1 MWQDSSITGSAFQYQ
16 ELFGSTS
23 PFRPFEII
31 LAMNILV
38 LVIER
43 TIERDYTIKRSF
55 FWGPLILL
63 GLAFFLSWM
72 RGMVIRQE
80 VAVVFEVHEA
90 FLLPFEFFIFRNLLR
105 EPKEW
110 RIIPILILLASIG
123 KAADGVWIYIFSND
137 PNKSWGVLQNW
148 RDGYLL
154 GIGVC
159 AIVLFMHYKGSALTW
174 LKKTMLVASPIIFFS
189 LITSYRR
196 TFFVAIIVSLVL
208 MFISI
213 GKGRRMRHLG
223 LFFLLL
229 VTLAV
234 VILLTDPIGFITRMF
249 AVVNPKEE
257 GSAYIRLM
265 ELPNVLLNIYNNPI
279 FGTAIGTQWYQY
291 LRMPLFANFT
301 TLGTHNS
308 YLYWPLRGGIFALIG
323 FWWMIS
329 KIWKVV
335 LLQVRFS
342 DGEDDKFLAQV
353 SLYMIIIYMIGS
365 FFGLMYGDVMTPI
378 IALYLTSLQLFTEEK
393 FGMTKINNIKLWQT
407 LKQKKVVLRFTPAST
422 ATA

>member
-1 MWQDSSITGSAFQYQ
+1 VFKRIYNSTVSIHTPGIPSEKENLSLRFVKYFFLWLMMWQDSSITGSAFQYQ

-31 LAMNILV
+31 LAINILI

-90 FLLPFEFFIFRNLLR
+90 FLLPFEFFVFRNLLR

-123 KAADGVWIYIFSND
+123 KAADGVWIYIFSTD

-159 AIVLFMHYKGSALTW
+159 AIVLFMHYKGTE
-174 LKKTMLVASPIIFFS
+174 
-189 LITSYRR
+189 
-196 TFFVAIIVSLVL
+196 
-208 MFISI
+208 
-213 GKGRRMRHLG
+213 
-223 LFFLLL
+223 LLW
-229 VTLAV
+229 V
-234 VILLTDPIGFITRMF
+234 
-249 AVVNPKEE
+249 K
-257 GSAYIRLM
+257 
-265 ELPNVLLNIYNNPI
+265 
-279 FGTAIGTQWYQY
+279 
-291 LRMPLFANFT
+291 
-301 TLGTHNS
+301 
-308 YLYWPLRGGIFALIG
+308 
-323 FWWMIS
+323 
-329 KIWKVV
+329 
-335 LLQVRFS
+335 
-342 DGEDDKFLAQV
+342 
-353 SLYMIIIYMIGS
+353 
-365 FFGLMYGDVMTPI
+365 
-378 IALYLTSLQLFTEEK
+378 
-393 FGMTKINNIKLWQT
+393 
-407 LKQKKVVLRFTPAST
+407 
-422 ATA
+422 